1 MGTTRRDALR
11 FAMAGSLGAP
21 LAAPI
26 FAAKGGKPGGLTLPV
41 MGELTQFAGQT
52 GQFVAVG
59 YFHIDRFVSAAA
71 GTANAVGELKV
82 NIFQRD
88 PVTNLLTLLQT
99 IIQEITAVLSANA
112 TCTVLEL
119 TLGPLD
125 LSLLGLN
132 IHLDQV
138 HLLITAD
145 PTGGILGQLLCSL
158 AGLNLLEILNRIL
171 GLFPTP

>member
-1 MGTTRRDALR
+1 MSTTRRDALR
-11 FAMAGSLGAP
+11 AALAGSLAVP
-21 LAAPI
+21 LY
-26 FAAKGGKPGGLTLPV
+26 AAKGGKPGGLSLPV

-52 GQFVAVG
+52 GKFLAVG
-59 YFHIDRFVSAAA
+59 YFHIKTFTAAAA
-71 GTANAVGELKV
+71 GQATAVGDLKV
-82 NIFQRD
+82 NIFQLD
-88 PVTNLLTLLQT
+88 PITNVLTLLQT
-99 IIQEITAVLSANA
+99 IIQEITAILQANA

-145 PTGGILGQLLCSL
+145 PTGGILGQLLCAL
-158 AGLNLLEILNRIL
+158 AGNNNLLASLNTLL
-171 GLFPTP
+171 GLFPSA